1 MLNKLF
7 PETNYDE
14 LQYDKEGLYSIT
26 NYKEAEKNLQEL
38 KNQLSEVVKK
48 NAENE
53 GRVIFVCDLIINA
66 TSLVQRL
73 SGWTGGHFHYLPS
86 DAIQR

>member
-26 NYKEAEKNLQEL
+26 NYKEADIR
-38 KNQLSEVVKK
+38 VKK
-48 NAENE
+48 LEE
-53 GRVIFVCDLIINA
+53 
-66 TSLVQRL
+66 
-73 SGWTGGHFHYLPS
+73 
-86 DAIQR
+86 